1 MRVRSMPSLESI
13 ATMRRILTILAAI
26 TVLIPTTHLSA
37 QHITVEGWIDCG
49 KWVEARKQERAVAL
63 EHYLIGLLNGLA
75 LGSYVDFWRA
85 GGIKLSSEQAFLW
98 MDNYCQREPLS
109 DPVTGA
115 IALMKEQTGN
125 AL

>member
-1 MRVRSMPSLESI
+1 MLQADGSISLMRP
-13 ATMRRILTILAAI
+13 TLAMFTAI
-26 TVLIPTTHLSA
+26 TILIPTNQLSP
-37 QHITVEGWIDCG
+37 QGITVEGVVDCG
-49 KWVEARKQERAVAL
+49 KWVEARKQGRAVAL

-75 LGSYVDFWRA
+75 LGSNVDFWRA
-85 GGIKLSSEQAFLW
+85 GGIKLSSEQTFLW

-115 IALMKEQTGN
+115 IALMKERTGN